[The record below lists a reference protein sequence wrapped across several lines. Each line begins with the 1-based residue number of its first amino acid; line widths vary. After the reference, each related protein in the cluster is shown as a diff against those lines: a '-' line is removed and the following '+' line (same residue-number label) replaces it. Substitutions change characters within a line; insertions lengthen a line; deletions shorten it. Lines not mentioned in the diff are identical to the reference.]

1 MNRDLYNQTIKTLK
15 EGQEIKGSFGSG
27 TGWGGGRTIE
37 FNSSNQVL
45 NENLSFWYYDY
56 EDILLEAEGFQS
68 NSGEIELIYKGNYL
82 DCKIEGWIDDE
93 YFEKHTKDELIT
105 TIFLDVISQYTSK
118 AKENLVVEDFDFNIT
133 CDLSEEEFET
143 IDIYIND
150 NPICLSKEHLDK
162 IKEEFISVFN
172 LWDDTYPGEDY
183 DEIKKY
189 IEIHFDDNDFDVTEI
204 ITIIRCVDPDEI

>member
-68 NSGEIELIYKGNYL
+68 NSGEIELIYKDNYL

-133 CDLSEEEFET
+133 CDLSEE
-143 IDIYIND
+143 
-150 NPICLSKEHLDK
+150 
-162 IKEEFISVFN
+162 
-172 LWDDTYPGEDY
+172 
-183 DEIKKY
+183 
-189 IEIHFDDNDFDVTEI
+189 
-204 ITIIRCVDPDEI
+204 